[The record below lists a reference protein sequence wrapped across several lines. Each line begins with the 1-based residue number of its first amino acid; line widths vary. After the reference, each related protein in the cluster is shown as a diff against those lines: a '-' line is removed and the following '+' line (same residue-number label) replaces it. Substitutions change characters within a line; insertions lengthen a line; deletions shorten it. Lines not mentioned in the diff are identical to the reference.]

1 MFRRSDNSEI
11 QGVPAS
17 TPTVPT
23 KSRGLAAAFGLD
35 PRAAL
40 LMVIVDTMLFGGDVL
55 TLGALIPIGIAVGVI
70 LGLIIYK
77 IQRHW
82 YYNDDHESA
91 LIKALICALLTAIPS
106 PLGPVLSI
114 PAGLLGIVKA
124 IRRR

>member
-1 MFRRSDNSEI
+1 MFRQSEPQAVQTRSTTS
-11 QGVPAS
+11 
-17 TPTVPT
+17 PT
-23 KSRGLAAAFGLD
+23 KAISSRGSAAAFGLD

-70 LGLIIYK
+70 VGLIVYK

-91 LIKALICALLTAIPS
+91 LIKAGICALLTMIPA
-106 PLGPVLSI
+106 PLGPLFAI
-114 PAGLLGIVKA
+114 PGGLLGMVKA
-124 IRRR
+124 IRGR